1 MDQLV
6 AQEMKAQ
13 DAKWISIMRFR
24 GQGDDVRSFA
34 VKRKSC
40 SEYKSICLLFEYNS
54 WWRVSGVNQ
63 GVMLC
68 MIRGPACLKVQ
79 SRPCPDAAMHAP
91 SHAMLARMLAI
102 AI

>member
-54 WWRVSGVNQ
+54 WWRD
-63 GVMLC
+63 
-68 MIRGPACLKVQ
+68 IWRQ
-79 SRPCPDAAMHAP
+79 SRGHAVHDP
-91 SHAMLARMLAI
+91 RSGLLESTVPPMS
-102 AI
+102 